1 MNSSNN
7 LLLSVILVCV
17 ARFSLFSRSGL
28 ILTFCAK
35 WLFCAIV
42 LYVPRLT
49 RGPRILQNIW
59 KLKIFPCLTPL
70 TKILRFG
77 LISITGSNILCT
89 AVIFGVLVFDCRSRE
104 EAPVRTWFP
113 VIIGVRLYF
122 FRWSLRITV
131 IFKKYGTFPDVVT
144 DRGSEWDFPRNKS

>member
-7 LLLSVILVCV
+7 LLLSVILVYV
-17 ARFSLFSRSGL
+17 ARFLIFSRSGL

-35 WLFCAIV
+35 WLFCAII

-59 KLKIFPCLTPL
+59 KLPGTHSQTPL

-77 LISITGSNILCT
+77 LISITGSNIVCT

-104 EAPVRTWFP
+104 ETPVRTWFP

-131 IFKKYGTFPDVVT
+131 IFKKYGMFPDVVT
-144 DRGSEWDFPRNKS
+144 DRGSEWDLLRNKS

>member
-59 KLKIFPCLTPL
+59 KLPGTHSLTPL

-77 LISITGSNILCT
+77 LISITGSNIVCT

-104 EAPVRTWFP
+104 ETQVRTWFP